1 MYSSLDCERR
11 NMLLILNLFRIKEE
25 DLSISLKL
33 TLRELH
39 KLCAKLREDRLVRM
53 YGCAHHYYYQ
63 LFHQLTIYAQYP
75 EAGSASTGPKSGTK
89 DILLHRLQAI
99 R

>member
-1 MYSSLDCERR
+1 MQALG
-11 NMLLILNLFRIKEE
+11 NMFANSHFGRIKEE

-53 YGCAHHYYYQ
+53 YGC
-63 LFHQLTIYAQYP
+63 
-75 EAGSASTGPKSGTK
+75 
-89 DILLHRLQAI
+89 
-99 R
+99 